1 MQKTA
6 LYRNP
11 QGNHTMNSHK
21 LNNFFKNTVK
31 YFSEVTESYAKARA
45 AKALFDAGYPEQARI
60 VLLGEAR

>member
-1 MQKTA
+1 
-6 LYRNP
+6 
-11 QGNHTMNSHK
+11 MNSHK